1 MTKKISNV
9 LKGLATLSVGSPSGN
24 RAGWSNVQVESGD
37 YSVLLEKVDSGD
49 YGSTAVQFT
58 ATGNAAAQKVSDF
71 ATQTEV
77 WGWSHFRTG
86 PVGTYWEQME
96 LHFEDPLSTAWVDV
110 TVQVDVAA
118 LGAEEWQA
126 KDLAGTDLCMFGGWS
141 EGAGSFSNWSP
152 AAITDVASAIET
164 AETAA
169 GGTIA
174 NAADWL
180 LTRVK
185 MELWE
190 TSTIHSVY
198 IDDII
203 IDAVTYTLEPGSTT
217 VAGILFNGPWTD
229 VGYTEDGVVFEYTAT
244 DEETRVEE
252 ETYPID
258 AGLAS
263 EGTIISCNM
272 AESSLFNLNI
282 ATSGSELSGSILKLG
297 GGVMKKLSL
306 QLVGVTPSGHH
317 LTITVPK
324 AVVTGAMSTSFRRV
338 IKNTIPISFKVL
350 KPDNEPAVTVVYN
363 AA

>member
-1 MTKKISNV
+1 M
-9 LKGLATLSVGSPSGN
+9 
-24 RAGWSNVQVESGD
+24 
-37 YSVLLEKVDSGD
+37 VDSD

-58 ATGNAAAQKVSDF
+58 ATGNAALQKITDF
-71 ATQTEV
+71 ESQTET

-96 LHFEDPLSTAWVDV
+96 LHFEDPNTDAWVDI

-126 KDLAGTDLCMFGGWS
+126 KDLADTDLCMFGGWS
-141 EGAGSFSNWSP
+141 EGAGSFSNWTP
-152 AAITDVASAIET
+152 AAISGVSAAIEV

-174 NAADWL
+174 NADDWL

-198 IDDII
+198 IDDVI
-203 IDAVTYTLEPGSTT
+203 IDGVTYTLEPGSTT

-229 VGYTEDGVVFEYTAT
+229 VGYTEDGVTFEYTAT
-244 DEETRVEE
+244 EEDTRVEE
-252 ETYPID
+252 ETFAIGC
-258 AGLAS
+258 GLTS
-263 EGTIISCNM
+263 EGATVSCNM
-272 AESSLFNLNI
+272 AEASLFNLDK
-282 ATSGSELSGSILKLG
+282 AMSGSLLSGSILKLG
-297 GGVMKKLSL
+297 AGTMKELSL
-306 QLVGVTPSGHH
+306 QLVGTTPSGHH
-317 LTITVPK
+317 LTITIPK
-324 AVVTGAMSTSFRRV
+324 AVAVGAVTTSFRRA

-350 KPDNEPAVTVVYN
+350 KPANEPAVTIVYN